1 MDRTL
6 QYYDC
11 EGISDFGS
19 HQVVF
24 LPLCSYPC
32 EEVSLH
38 FSCQIQT
45 DLLLASVEAPPYKG
59 HLPSGADSTEG
70 FQIHSQ
76 RFQSDYKSRLIS
88 LNLLPLMYTYEILDI
103 LFLVKSLKRPDPSL
117 PIYDFISFLSSST
130 RAGCTSKL
138 VHQESSTSASSHSY
152 CRRVTWLWNALTI
165 IDLNCSLPTIKLRLK
180 KYMWNRFIE
189 NFDPNVPCIFHFLCP
204 CSKCTRIHHT
214 PNFSPIW

>member
-6 QYYDC
+6 DC

-19 HQVVF
+19 HQAVF

-38 FSCQIQT
+38 LSRQIQT
-45 DLLLASVEAPPYKG
+45 DLLLASMEAPPYKG
-59 HLPSGADSTEG
+59 HLPSGAV
-70 FQIHSQ
+70 Q
-76 RFQSDYKSRLIS
+76 RRGTKYILNDFQSDYKSRLIS
-88 LNLLPLMYTYEILDI
+88 LDLLPLMYTYEILDI
-103 LFLVKSLKRPDPSL
+103 LFLAKSLKTPDPSL
-117 PIYDFISFLSSST
+117 PIHDFISFSSST
-130 RAGCTSKL
+130 RAGCTSEL
-138 VHQESSTSASSHSY
+138 VHQESSTSTSSHSY
-152 CRRVTWLWNALTI
+152 FRRVTQLWNALPI
-165 IDLNCSLPTIKLRLK
+165 IDLNSSLQTIKLRLK

-189 NFDPNVPCIFHFLCP
+189 NFDPNVPCTFHFLCP